1 MLTQKYIESSHRSN
15 ISSSKSG
22 LFTLVFNV
30 IIFVNALAL
39 NVNKRVSANMN
50 VTALS
55 PHQSS
60 TSSFHCWCSIF
71 RRRASGLTGQLDL
84 HRDSFT
90 SALTIGQC
98 VEAQR
103 ILFLEPL
110 FEGKHGSSFTVKA
123 AAAVSQCSLWFLPG
137 HEVCLGPSIMIAT
150 SSTERYSSLLAPG
163 SNSKRGCV
171 LNGCVNACQIKLQ
184 TQAALGQK
192 KTDGES
198 VRQNNVTI
206 KSIHLCAITSFEEKY
221 I

>member
-1 MLTQKYIESSHRSN
+1 MLTQKYIERSHRSN

-60 TSSFHCWCSIF
+60 TSSFHCCCSIF

-103 ILFLEPL
+103 ILFLKPL
-110 FEGKHGSSFTVKA
+110 FEGNTARV
-123 AAAVSQCSLWFLPG
+123 
-137 HEVCLGPSIMIAT
+137 
-150 SSTERYSSLLAPG
+150 SLL
-163 SNSKRGCV
+163 
-171 LNGCVNACQIKLQ
+171 KLQ
-184 TQAALGQK
+184 RPCRSAVCGFCQGTR
-192 KTDGES
+192 S
-198 VRQNNVTI
+198 VWDQV
-206 KSIHLCAITSFEEKY
+206 LW
-221 I
+221 